1 MSLRLTSAERERAA
15 GFARTAGL
23 IASSI
28 AFSTN
33 MNHRRDEFRSVAFEA
48 LSRASA
54 RYDPLNVKGASFST
68 YAWRR
73 VTGAVF
79 DAVRKEA
86 KRLSLEESLDAAEQ
100 IAEDGDSATEAGA
113 IAQIDAGTAVIM
125 AAFAASCVASELH
138 ANGEAKLLERE
149 TFAEVERALA
159 DLPAVDRRLFE
170 LRNRDGMQWEEV
182 VVRVGMKERAARD
195 RCEKIRERLRRALV
209 GRGVGT

>member
-1 MSLRLTSAERERAA
+1 MSLRLTSAQREQAA
-15 GFARTAGL
+15 GFARKAAL

-33 MNHRRDEFRSVAFEA
+33 MNHRRDELRSVAFEA

-54 RYDPLNVKGASFST
+54 RYDPLNAKGASFST

-73 VTGAVF
+73 ITGAVL

-86 KRLSLEESLDAAEQ
+86 TRLSLEESLDAAEH
-100 IAEDGDSATEAGA
+100 IAENGDSATEAGV
-113 IAQIDAGTAVIM
+113 IAQIDAGTATIM

-138 ANGEAKLLERE
+138 ANGEARLLERE
-149 TFAEVERALA
+149 AFAEAQRALA

-170 LRNRDGMQWEEV
+170 LRNLDGMQWEEV
-182 VVRVGMKERAARD
+182 VVLVGMKERAARD
-195 RCEKIRERLRRALV
+195 RCEKIRERLRRVLLRRDV
-209 GRGVGT
+209 DP